1 MATYD
6 LRKQTIT
13 LDELF
18 RVAADEKVLVVA
30 KDGTTFVIEPADSFE
45 QEVAMLR
52 QSEKFMTFL
61 AERSK
66 EQATISLDELEQEID
81 DELARADAAQR
92 KKA

>member
-1 MATYD
+1 MTTYD
-6 LRKQTIT
+6 LRKQDIT

-18 RVAADEKVLVVA
+18 RIAADETIHVVA

-52 QSEKFMTFL
+52 KSKKFMAFL

-66 EQATISLDELEQEID
+66 EQATISLDELDQEID
-81 DELARADAAQR
+81 EELAREAAAQG

>member
-1 MATYD
+1 MTTFD

-18 RVAADEKVLVVA
+18 RAAADERVLVVA

-52 QSEKFMTFL
+52 NSKKFMTFL
-61 AERSK
+61 AERSQ
-66 EQATISLDELEQEID
+66 EQATISLDELEREID
-81 DELARADAAQR
+81 DELAREAAAQI
-92 KKA
+92 KKV

>member
-1 MATYD
+1 MTTYD
-6 LRKQTIT
+6 LRKQDIT

-18 RVAADEKVLVVA
+18 RVAADETVLVVA

-52 QSEKFMTFL
+52 ESKKFMSFL

-66 EQATISLDELEQEID
+66 EQATISLDELDQEID
-81 DELARADAAQR
+81 DELAREAVAQT

>member
-1 MATYD
+1 MTTYD
-6 LRKQTIT
+6 LRKQDIT

-18 RVAADEKVLVVA
+18 RVAADETVHVVA
-30 KDGTTFVIEPADSFE
+30 KDGTPFVIELADSFE

-52 QSEKFMTFL
+52 QSKKFMSFL

-66 EQATISLDELEQEID
+66 EQATISLDELEREID
-81 DELARADAAQR
+81 DELAREAAAQT